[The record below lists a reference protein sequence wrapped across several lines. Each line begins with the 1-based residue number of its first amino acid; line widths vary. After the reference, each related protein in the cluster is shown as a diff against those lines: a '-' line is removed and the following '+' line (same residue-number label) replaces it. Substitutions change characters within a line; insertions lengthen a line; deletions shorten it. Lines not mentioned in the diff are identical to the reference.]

1 MANTWFRFYSE
12 AITDPKLRL
21 VASQANVSMAEVV
34 GLWTIVLSIASSS
47 PRPGALLIG
56 NVAIGETDLS
66 QFAGCN
72 VTVTLQKMLHVGL
85 IAHGDAGEYIVANW
99 HKRQFSN
106 SSSTERVRRHR
117 KQRTTGEKQQPSAA
131 PERYSNVTVTPTTP
145 SPERF
150 SNAPEDRIQNNTLID
165 RLGPPTPST
174 APSTADGDEQKAT
187 TETGDAAADPSPTAN
202 DQPAPASLPPL
213 PAADPAT
220 AQIADAMHNAGIV
233 ISPFTVER
241 YTTLAAEIGI
251 NAVLQG
257 IHSAAQNGKA
267 HAIRYVETVARNIAS
282 GASPRHPQ
290 QKPSSRPPPLSKV
303 EASLA
308 AVENVE
314 RRLKEN
320 PEWQPWT

>member
-1 MANTWFRFYSE
+1 MANTWFRLYSE

-47 PRPGALLIG
+47 PHPGALLIG
-56 NVAIGETDLS
+56 NAAISETDLS

-72 VTVTLQKMLHVGL
+72 VTETLQKMLHVGL
-85 IAHGDAGEYIVANW
+85 ISHGDAGEYIVTNW

-131 PERYSNVTVTPTTP
+131 PERYGNVTVTPATP
-145 SPERF
+145 TPERF

-165 RLGPPTPST
+165 RLGPPTPITAPIIT
-174 APSTADGDEQKAT
+174 APSA
-187 TETGDAAADPSPTAN
+187 TETGDAAASPSPTAN

-213 PAADPAT
+213 PVADPAT

-241 YTTLAAEIGI
+241 YTTLAAEIGV

-282 GASPRHPQ
+282 GASPRPPQ
-290 QKPSSRPPPLSKV
+290 QKSSSRPPPLSKV

-314 RRLKEN
+314 RKLKEN